1 MSVYTKVGRDELAAW
16 LQPLGLGEFIDYA
29 GIAAGMQNSNYFVTT
44 ASGRFVLTLF
54 ERIDTPAL
62 DFYLAL
68 QDKLAQSGIP
78 SPRPLADGEGRRWRW
93 LASKPAALLTCLPG
107 AALESPN
114 AGHCRAVGET
124 LARLHLAAAN
134 LPNPLPNPCGAAWRQ
149 AVGET
154 LLPLVLSG
162 EHDLLAD
169 ELAFQAA
176 QDYSA
181 LPRGVIH
188 ADLFRD
194 NVLWDSENR
203 LSGVLDF
210 YFAGE
215 DALLFDLAVVA
226 NDWCA
231 DDDAVA
237 ALIAGYAA
245 QRPLT
250 EAEHAAWP
258 AMRRAAALRFW
269 LLRLEVRHQPR
280 QGEVVTIKNPD
291 DFRHLLAR
299 FRLAP
304 EALPR

>member
-1 MSVYTKVGRDELAAW
+1 LSVYTTVGRDELAAW
-16 LQPLGLGEFIDYA
+16 LQPLGLGELIDHA

-44 ASGRFVLTLF
+44 ASGRYVLTLF
-54 ERIDTPAL
+54 ERIERSAL

-68 QDKLAQSGIP
+68 QDLLAQRGIP
-78 SPRPLADGEGRRWRW
+78 CPQPLADSAGRYWRW
-93 LASKPAALLTCLPG
+93 LAGKPAALLTCLPG
-107 AALESPN
+107 VAQESP
-114 AGHCRAVGET
+114 GMEHCRAVGDM

-149 AVGET
+149 ATGGI
-154 LLPLVLSG
+154 LLPLLAPD
-162 EHDLLAD
+162 ERDLLAD
-169 ELAFQAA
+169 ELAFQSV

-181 LPRGVIH
+181 LPRGIIH

-194 NVLWDSENR
+194 NVLWDSSGR

-210 YFAGE
+210 YFAGD

-231 DDDAVA
+231 DDVA
-237 ALIAGYAA
+237 LAELFAGYAA

-250 EAEHAAWP
+250 GAERAAWP

-269 LLRLEVRHQPR
+269 LLRLEVRHRPR

-291 DFRHLLAR
+291 DFRRLLAR

>member
-1 MSVYTKVGRDELAAW
+1 MSVYTKVGREDLTAW
-16 LQPLGLGEFIDYA
+16 LQPLGLGELIDYA

-54 ERIDTPAL
+54 EGIDTAAL

-68 QDKLAQSGIP
+68 QESLARSGIP
-78 SPRPLADGEGRRWRW
+78 CPRPLADGDGRRWRW
-93 LASKPAALLTCLPG
+93 LAGKPAALLTCLPG
-107 AALESPN
+107 AALEAPD
-114 AGHCRAVGET
+114 AGQCRAVGDL
-124 LARLHLAAAN
+124 LARLHRAAAS
-134 LPNPLPNPCGAAWRQ
+134 LPNPLANPCGAAWRQ
-149 AVGET
+149 AVGEA
-154 LLPLVLSG
+154 LLPLLAPD
-162 EHDLLAD
+162 ERELLAD
-169 ELAFQAA
+169 ELVFQAM

-181 LPRGVIH
+181 LPRGIIH

-194 NVLWDSENR
+194 NVLWDADGR

-215 DALLFDLAVVA
+215 DVLLFDLAVVA

-231 DDDAVA
+231 DDAALA

-245 QRPLT
+245 QRPLS
-250 EAEHAAWP
+250 EVERAAWP

-291 DFRHLLAR
+291 DFRRRLER